1 MSNLLKVLSNIVMVD
16 FTNLLNQDAKHVKL
30 CLYVWI
36 IQLRCPK
43 SEINSRNMKIF
54 NKVQRVF
61 ERASM
66 CGASESKFSQ
76 PFFEFS
82 QPFFHE
88 KKT

>member
-1 MSNLLKVLSNIVMVD
+1 MGD

-30 CLYVWI
+30 CVYVWI

-43 SEINSRNMKIF
+43 SEINLRNMKIF

-66 CGASESKFSQ
+66 GGACESKFSQ
-76 PFFEFS
+76 PFLNFPNHFS
-82 QPFFHE
+82 M
-88 KKT
+88 KKRHKNRL